1 MRRAKETK
9 DEGVGRA
16 PREGDRRERAG
27 ESGGRRGKRATD
39 VGELEQFGVW
49 IFVRI
54 ADFFRFGVVPSCKK
68 ALIPI

>member
-27 ESGGRRGKRATD
+27 DSGGTRDKRTPG
-39 VGELEQFGVW
+39 VGELEQFGVG
-49 IFVRI
+49 IFVRN

-68 ALIPI
+68 TLIPI